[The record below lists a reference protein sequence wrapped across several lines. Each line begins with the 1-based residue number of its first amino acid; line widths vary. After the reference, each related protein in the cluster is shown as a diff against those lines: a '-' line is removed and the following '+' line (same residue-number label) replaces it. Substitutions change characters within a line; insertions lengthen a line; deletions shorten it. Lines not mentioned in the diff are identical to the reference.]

1 MAVTLTN
8 AFSINMLNGNGTV
21 SFEKI
26 PVEEV
31 KSLLAE
37 GFVSAI
43 GHAETAKILEGM
55 LGVSVP
61 VNRAS
66 VKLNGPMVV
75 AQYMGPRLPEGAT
88 TLPEGAKIEFWKV
101 ELV

>member
-1 MAVTLTN
+1 
-8 AFSINMLNGNGTV
+8 
-21 SFEKI
+21 
-26 PVEEV
+26 
-31 KSLLAE
+31 
-37 GFVSAI
+37 
-43 GHAETAKILEGM
+43 M

-61 VNRAS
+61 VNRVN
-66 VKLNGPMVV
+66 VKLTGPMVV